1 MSPKPRRDASEPARE
16 KGREAEAEADAIN
29 NILDEE
35 ARAGVAALLTPDAEA
50 LAAVCNSDDDDDD
63 DEEGRE
69 LDTGDVT
76 IREGEGREDYLVRGK
91 REGPRSWLACRRR
104 RPQQQKNYLKKKK
117 GSELATYI
125 FVDLPSDA
133 PLPAPGSSVTI
144 RGLETASPSIEF
156 PAEEKE
162 EDKGKGKGKKGA
174 GSSPSSSFSAEG
186 GEWKESVGSLLFVA
200 KPSTTDSAPAP
211 GSYLC
216 HTERILS
223 FRKE

>member
-1 MSPKPRRDASEPARE
+1 MAS
-16 KGREAEAEADAIN
+16 
-29 NILDEE
+29 LST
-35 ARAGVAALLTPDAEA
+35 TPTSTAKK
-50 LAAVCNSDDDDDD
+50 LF
-63 DEEGRE
+63 
-69 LDTGDVT
+69 
-76 IREGEGREDYLVRGK
+76 K
-91 REGPRSWLACRRR
+91 
-104 RPQQQKNYLKKKK
+104 KKKK

-125 FVDLPSDA
+125 FVDLPSGA

-162 EDKGKGKGKKGA
+162 EGKGKGKGKKGKDAA

-223 FRKE
+223 FRKD